1 MKYRNGYPAPS
12 PALIVRRM
20 DALGLDHAQLAAL
33 LDVNRSTL
41 GHWRSGRRTPQY
53 VHARALFGPIDRLE
67 SVPAWVGGE
76 E

>member
-1 MKYRNGYPAPS
+1 
-12 PALIVRRM
+12 M

-67 SVPAWVGGE
+67 SVPDWVE
-76 E
+76 